1 MSVEEVTTNI
11 PDWCEKLKKELSG
24 KIIAQNLSAFNPEFR
39 INASDLIEVVELLK
53 DQSDYSFNMLLNV
66 TVVDFMDQDFF
77 PRLTSD
83 RFDVVYHFLS
93 IKHSRRLVL
102 KVSASESKP
111 AVPTLTGSYLS
122 ANFMEREA
130 WDMFGV
136 EFTGHPDLRRIL
148 MYEEFI
154 GHPLR
159 KDYPIQG
166 KQPRVPLRYPE
177 VENTARFMHR
187 PELIQISKK
196 AS

>member
-1 MSVEEVTTNI
+1 MSAEEVTTVI
-11 PDWCEKLKKELSG
+11 PEWCEKLKNQLSG
-24 KIIAQNLSAFNPEFR
+24 KIIAENLSAFNPEIR
-39 INASDLIEVVELLK
+39 INATDLLEVVELLK
-53 DQSDYSFNMLLNV
+53 EQADYSFNMLLNV

-77 PRLTSD
+77 PRPTND

-93 IKHSRRLVL
+93 IQYSRRIVI
-102 KVSASESKP
+102 KVSTPESKP

-166 KQPRVPLRYPE
+166 KQPRVPLRFPE

-187 PELIQISKK
+187 AELVQISKRT
-196 AS
+196 S